1 MGGAGDFLIR
11 RFLLVSMDYWKSR
24 KSDAQFT
31 MQYNFDT
38 LDIFTRFYNWIKKD
52 FIFISIIRSNGRQN
66 TFNLFNPA
74 HKMAERIRTISEGD
88 NEIDAKYD
96 ILNSSI
102 YSEYSLM
109 NTSQISTT
117 STDSQARGLH
127 KSHSVSKGKV
137 SFVPLIL
144 LLNFKLSSSC

>member
-1 MGGAGDFLIR
+1 
-11 RFLLVSMDYWKSR
+11 
-24 KSDAQFT
+24 
-31 MQYNFDT
+31 
-38 LDIFTRFYNWIKKD
+38 
-52 FIFISIIRSNGRQN
+52 
-66 TFNLFNPA
+66 
-74 HKMAERIRTISEGD
+74 MAERIRTISEGD

-109 NTSQISTT
+109 NSSQISTT